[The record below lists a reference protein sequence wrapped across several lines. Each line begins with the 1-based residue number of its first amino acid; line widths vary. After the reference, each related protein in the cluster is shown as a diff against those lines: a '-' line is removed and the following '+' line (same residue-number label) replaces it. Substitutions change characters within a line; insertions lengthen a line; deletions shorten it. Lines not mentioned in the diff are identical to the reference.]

1 MDREELNK
9 ILEDC
14 PIRITM
20 NDGSSFEVPS
30 KEMALCS
37 DIKLTLL
44 HKAKDGKWR
53 DVYLPLVKMAKIEA
67 ISATSN

>member
-14 PIRITM
+14 PVRITM
-20 NDGSSFEVPS
+20 NDGSAFIVPS
-30 KEMALCS
+30 REMALCS

-44 HKAKDGKWR
+44 APDKEGVLR
-53 DVYLPLVKMAKIEA
+53 DVYLPLVTMAKVEEIEPA
-67 ISATSN
+67 R